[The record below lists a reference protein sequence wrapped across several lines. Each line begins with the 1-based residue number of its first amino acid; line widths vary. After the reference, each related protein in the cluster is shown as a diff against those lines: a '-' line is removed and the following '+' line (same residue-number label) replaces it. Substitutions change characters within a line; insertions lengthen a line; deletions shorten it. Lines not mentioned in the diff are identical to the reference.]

1 MSTRC
6 RVRIAPAQCRAF
18 EAAFETRSGLAC
30 AGGGLYGRGQ
40 PVPIEDRPEAPMN
53 RPLCLVINPSAR
65 NGRVVAE
72 LPAIAR
78 ALAAGGAAFRLCEST
93 SLEHAKALATRAAAG
108 GEIVVAVGGDGLV
121 GALAGALA
129 RAGNEAGAGTE
140 AEAGTKAGAGAGTEA
155 GARAGRVLGLIPAG
169 RGNDTA
175 RMLGIPADPVRAAR
189 NLLEGRARPVDLI
202 GVRAADGAEQIVA
215 GSVYMGVPS
224 EGGEIANASRL
235 TRGPT
240 GYLLAG
246 VRALLAWQ
254 PATFTVRV
262 DGRAAAGTA
271 ATGEDAGGLPGFCVV
286 VANSAFLAAGRK
298 AVPAADVTDGLLD
311 VLMVRQAHKATFARV
326 MLRAG
331 KGTHVTMRQVITDRG
346 ATVTLSASRAMAAAA
361 DGETLPCASPLGA
374 GCALHIRALP
384 AAIRVISPT

>member
-1 MSTRC
+1 MS
-6 RVRIAPAQCRAF
+6 
-18 EAAFETRSGLAC
+18 
-30 AGGGLYGRGQ
+30 
-40 PVPIEDRPEAPMN
+40 

-65 NGRVVAE
+65 NGRVTRD

-78 ALAAGGAAFRLCEST
+78 ALTAAGAAFRLCEST
-93 SLEHAKALATRAAAG
+93 SLEHAKALAARAAAG

-121 GALAGALA
+121 GALAGAV
-129 RAGNEAGAGTE
+129 
-140 AEAGTKAGAGAGTEA
+140 AGAGAD
-155 GARAGRVLGLIPAG
+155 RVLGVIPAG

-175 RMLGIPADPVRAAR
+175 RMLGIPASPASAAR

-202 GVRAADGAEQIVA
+202 GVRAAGAEQIVA

-235 TRGPT
+235 ARGPS

-262 DGRAAAGTA
+262 DGRPAAGTDA
-271 ATGEDAGGLPGFCVV
+271 AGALPGFCVV
-286 VANSAFLAAGRK
+286 VANSAYLAAGRK

-311 VLMVRQAHKATFARV
+311 VLMVRQARKVTFARV

-331 KGTHVTMRQVITDRG
+331 NGTHVQLRQVSTDRG
-346 ATVTLSASRAMAAAA
+346 AAVCLSADRAMTAAA
-361 DGETLPCASPLGA
+361 DGETLPCASPLAA
-374 GCALHIRALP
+374 GCGLHIRALP
-384 AAIRVISPT
+384 AAVRVISPT